1 MSSNAQGGAK
11 RGPSPVPSKDNVPK
25 LVRPKSDNS
34 DHTDHPSEEGDSM
47 STIETTS
54 TESVEFDDED
64 QPSDEETGVPIAE
77 PHDSPRH
84 VVREGDEGNEG
95 EIREANQ
102 EANPGGNPGENE
114 GRN

>member
-1 MSSNAQGGAK
+1 MSSNDQGGAK
-11 RGPSPVPSKDNVPK
+11 RGPSQVPSKDKVPE

-34 DHTDHPSEEGDSM
+34 DHADHPSEEGDSM

-64 QPSDEETGVPIAE
+64 QPSNEERAVPVAG
-77 PHDSPRH
+77 PDDSPRH

-95 EIREANQ
+95 
-102 EANPGGNPGENE
+102 
-114 GRN
+114 